1 MRLVIFWR
9 SGLLCFKRREEKKLM
24 SLESIIESWREVRN
38 GLSDEANQVPA
49 EKFSFQP
56 TPDTRSVKQ
65 LLQHLVESQK
75 FLVGEACRSDT
86 NLMRGSFADNVK
98 LYAPNV
104 REVDD
109 KDELLNLLRTSMDDA
124 ASQLTAAA
132 DEMKNTMKRFDG
144 KEMPKLAF
152 MSFAIAHEMYHRGQL
167 TLYERLLNI
176 EPVLT
181 QRFRKAFGE
190 SPP

>member
-1 MRLVIFWR
+1 
-9 SGLLCFKRREEKKLM
+9 M
-24 SLESIIESWREVRN
+24 SLESVIEGWREVRN
-38 GLSDEANQVPA
+38 GLIDEANQIPA

-109 KDELLNLLRTSMDDA
+109 KDELLNLLRASMDDT
-124 ASQLTAAA
+124 ASQLTSAA

-144 KEMPKLAF
+144 KEMNKLAF

-167 TLYERLLNI
+167 TVYERLLNI
-176 EPVLT
+176 QPALT
-181 QRFRKAFGE
+181 TRFRKAFGE

>member
-1 MRLVIFWR
+1 
-9 SGLLCFKRREEKKLM
+9 M
-24 SLESIIESWREVRN
+24 SLESVIEGWREVRN
-38 GLSDEANQVPA
+38 GLIDEANQIPVD
-49 EKFSFQP
+49 KFSFQP
-56 TPDTRSVKQ
+56 APESRSVKQ

-75 FLVGEACRSDT
+75 FLVGEACRPDT

-104 REVDD
+104 RDVDD
-109 KDELLNLLRTSMDDA
+109 KDELLNLLRASMDEA
-124 ASQLTAAA
+124 ASQLTSAA
-132 DEMKNTMKRFDG
+132 DEMKNPMKRFDG
-144 KEMPKLAF
+144 KEMSKLAF

-167 TLYERLLNI
+167 TVYERLLNI